1 MLTVKFSQTPV
12 MLSGSQSLI
21 FRRIRLNITTM
32 CCLNFKK
39 SSVSKKSSTSN
50 SCFRPPR
57 MYKNSKNTI
66 KPSRYFSKMKTN
78 FGVFYDFMKP
88 NLPDGIEKR
97 SLTWRNIKT
106 SSKRINTSKI
116 SSVHNHTSV
125 KSSRITSKSAKKTNL
140 SLKLNPRSHYS
151 LNIFN

>member
-1 MLTVKFSQTPV
+1 
-12 MLSGSQSLI
+12 
-21 FRRIRLNITTM
+21 
-32 CCLNFKK
+32 
-39 SSVSKKSSTSN
+39 
-50 SCFRPPR
+50 